1 MLQVQRVFLLFRSRF
16 VGKCSPIHLFWGSF
30 DLAVTRFSGR
40 DAPPHPGGMPHVPD
54 AVAREAYCREVSSA
68 GFWPGIDHPAF
79 YSYAYPVPDGFN
91 LAKVAPEA
99 AMFDTQLG
107 EFLLPYDAVRSR
119 TDPDAAL
126 LAFLQSSYEAAA
138 NLAHWERSRL
148 ERPQGQFGRLPENF

>member
-1 MLQVQRVFLLFRSRF
+1 
-16 VGKCSPIHLFWGSF
+16 
-30 DLAVTRFSGR
+30 
-40 DAPPHPGGMPHVPD
+40 
-54 AVAREAYCREVSSA
+54 
-68 GFWPGIDHPAF
+68 
-79 YSYAYPVPDGFN
+79 
-91 LAKVAPEA
+91 
-99 AMFDTQLG
+99 MFDTQLG